1 MCKSCAPFTSC
12 INDINNSQVDN
23 VKNLDVVMLVYNLI
37 EYRNKYAE
45 TSGTLWLYHKDT
57 VNHKEMPLIDCEIIL
72 LISQ

>member
-1 MCKSCAPFTSC
+1 MEQIPWHKEQTKEISKLSDAG
-12 INDINNSQVDN
+12 
-23 VKNLDVVMLVYNLI
+23 LI

-57 VNHKEMPLIDCEIIL
+57 VNDKEVPLINCKIIL